1 MDNEGSEE
9 TSAPGSASD
18 RGDRIKVLHLIT
30 HLGFG
35 GGTDNTLATVEG
47 LRRDQYEVH
56 LGSGDEHEDKIDAG
70 RDVADELFLFP
81 RLQRAPRPIGDLL
94 LLRQLTRFLGEQ
106 RYDVVH
112 THNAKAGVI
121 GRLAARR
128 AGVPVILHTMHLLS
142 WQDSGGRPTGLRQ
155 RASNRVMSRVYLSL
169 ERFAAQRTDMVVTV
183 CDQNRNEVV
192 QAKIA
197 PPERVV
203 TVYSGIDYSRL
214 DVASDRLAACRAF
227 GVDPDRPIVAMI
239 GRLSPQKAPLDF
251 VAAARLVLARRTDVQ
266 FLMIGDGPLAGEVA
280 AAIADEPRI
289 TAVGQR
295 DDVPEILAVLDV
307 FVLSSLWEG
316 LGRALTEAMVLGI
329 PVAVTAV
336 NGMPELVTHG
346 ETGMLSPPSDPA
358 ALADNIVWLLD
369 HPDEARRFGEQGR
382 ERVLPQFSAGQMVTR
397 IDALYEMLLTARRAR
412 NAAAPTPAFP
422 VNDHT
427 VVPS

>member
-1 MDNEGSEE
+1 MDNEGSAE
-9 TSAPGSASD
+9 TSAPGSASY

-47 LRRDQYEVH
+47 LRRDRYEVH

-70 RDVADELFLFP
+70 RSVADALFLFP
-81 RLQRAPRPIGDLL
+81 RLRRAPRPIGDLL

-106 RYDVVH
+106 GYDVVH

-142 WQDSGGRPTGLRQ
+142 WQDSGGRPASLRQ
-155 RASNRVMSRVYLSL
+155 RLGNRMMSRLYLSL
-169 ERFAAQRTDMVVTV
+169 ERFAARRTDMVVTV
-183 CDQNRNEVV
+183 CDQNRKEVV
-192 QAKIA
+192 EAKIA

-214 DVASDRLAACRAF
+214 DVASDRTAVCRAL
-227 GVDPDRPIVAMI
+227 GVDPDQPIVAMI

-251 VAAARLVLARRTDVQ
+251 VAAARFVLAQRPDVQ

-280 AAIADEPRI
+280 GAIADEPRI
-289 TAVGQR
+289 AALGQR
-295 DDVPEILAVLDV
+295 DDVPEILSVLDV

-316 LGRALTEAMVLGI
+316 LGRALTEAMVLGV

-336 NGMPELVTHG
+336 NGMPELVTDR
-346 ETGMLSPPSDPA
+346 ETGMLSPPSDPT

-369 HPDEARRFGEQGR
+369 HPDEARRLGRQGR
-382 ERVLPQFSAGQMVTR
+382 VRVLPQFSAGQMVER
-397 IDALYEMLLTARRAR
+397 LDALYETLLAARSAGDTAL
-412 NAAAPTPAFP
+412 TPAARM
-422 VNDHT
+422 NGH
-427 VVPS
+427 VVVSN

>member
-1 MDNEGSEE
+1 MSV
-9 TSAPGSASD
+9 SAPVGGRD
-18 RGDRIKVLHLIT
+18 GRVKVLHLIT

-47 LRRDQYEVH
+47 LPRDRYEVH
-56 LGSGDEHEDKIDAG
+56 LGSGDEHEDKIAFG
-70 RDVADELFLFP
+70 RSVADATFLFG
-81 RLQRAPRPIGDLL
+81 RLRRAPRLSDDVL
-94 LLRQLTRFLGEQ
+94 LLRQLTRFLREQ

-142 WQDSGGRPTGLRQ
+142 WQDSGGRPTNLRQ
-155 RASNRVMSRVYLSL
+155 RLADRITSRLYLSL
-169 ERFAAQRTDMVVTV
+169 ERIVGKRTDMVVTV

-214 DVASDRLAACRAF
+214 EVAADRTATCRAI
-227 GVDPDRPIVAMI
+227 GLNPERPIVAMI

-251 VAAARLVLARRTDVQ
+251 VAAARLVLTQRADVQ
-266 FLMIGDGPLAGEVA
+266 FVLIGDGPLAGDVA
-280 AAIADEPRI
+280 DAIANEPRI
-289 TAVGQR
+289 TALGQR
-295 DDVPEILAVLDV
+295 DDVPAILSVLDV

-316 LGRALTEAMVLGI
+316 LGRALTEAMVLGV

-336 NGMPELVTHG
+336 NGMPELVTHR

-369 HPDEARRFGEQGR
+369 HPDEARRFGRQGR
-382 ERVLPQFSAGQMVTR
+382 DRVLPQFSAGQMVER
-397 IDALYEMLLTARRAR
+397 LDALYEKLLTARRAEVD
-412 NAAAPTPAFP
+412 APKPASP
-422 VNDHT
+422 VNEHM